1 MNLPEAVHI
10 PYPTYQNLLDHL
22 QIHATTDSW
31 AEALLTE
38 LEAEAKPVVGNRVID
53 SNNGKRKLI
62 ERSERED

>member
-1 MNLPEAVHI
+1 MNFPEAVQI

-38 LEAEAKPVVGNRVID
+38 LQAEAKPVVGNQVINR
-53 SNNGKRKLI
+53 NNGKRKLI
-62 ERSERED
+62 EHED